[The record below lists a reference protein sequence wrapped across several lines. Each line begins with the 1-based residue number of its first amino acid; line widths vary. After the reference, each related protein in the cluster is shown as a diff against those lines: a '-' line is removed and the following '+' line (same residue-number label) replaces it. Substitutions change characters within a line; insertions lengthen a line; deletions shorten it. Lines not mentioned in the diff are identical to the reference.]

1 MHDGNVIIGTH
12 CLVRLISGFLQKFQ
26 NMTKKEENDLAN
38 VFFVSFQ
45 VDKVWD
51 FNLSGS
57 FLIYFF

>member
-12 CLVRLISGFLQKFQ
+12 CLVRLISGFLQKCQ
-26 NMTKKEENDLAN
+26 NMIKSGENNLAN

-45 VDKVWD
+45 VNKIWD
-51 FNLSGS
+51 FKLSRS